1 MNIYKLLKLKNG
13 VVSIFFKLI
22 IELMII
28 YKYIHI

>member
-13 VVSIFFKLI
+13 VVSIFLKLI